1 MEEVCYHV
9 AFVSDTRHSGSD
21 VRHAVSQLV
30 GQWLLVSRRDYDE
43 SYLNHPHNGEKHLQK
58 LWNGVLTVMR
68 NVHLT
73 NCVDNVDYE
82 KGTPAEQE
90 DSHNDTHLGNNHI
103 LSIIGQLVT
112 IIQIGFV
119 IATMILT
126 VMVAL
131 CSSIRL
137 CESYRTFL
145 TNQKHW
151 KIFKTKIVMIV
162 NYHWL
167 LFTL

>member
-1 MEEVCYHV
+1 MYVIQTEVPKM
-9 AFVSDTRHSGSD
+9 S
-21 VRHAVSQLV
+21 LV
-30 GQWLLVSRRDYDE
+30 
-43 SYLNHPHNGEKHLQK
+43 
-58 LWNGVLTVMR
+58 VLFDCF
-68 NVHLT
+68 VHLT
-73 NCVDNVDYE
+73 NCMDDIDD
-82 KGTPAEQE
+82 KKWTPAEKE

-137 CESYRTFL
+137 CESCRTFL
-145 TNQKHW
+145 TNQK
-151 KIFKTKIVMIV
+151 
-162 NYHWL
+162 L
-167 LFTL
+167 